1 MMITLIIFKRKWN
14 TTRKSTTTIQRI
26 LRATVPEVAAVEGV
40 ETMAV
45 EEAEVE
51 AVEAMVEEA
60 GAVEAM
66 VEEAGAVEAMAAVE
80 EPGGAVE
87 EGVVGAEEPGAV
99 EEGAFPSPPI
109 NMEAAETV
117 RGETPTTQMT

>member
-51 AVEAMVEEA
+51 
-60 GAVEAM
+60 AVEAM